1 MSEKDLLERE
11 LVGGPLDGQIIMLRP
26 RELIWTDHESF
37 TYTLVDD
44 RRMFYMLGYKGDQF
58 RKREE

>member
-26 RELIWTDHESF
+26 HELIWTDHESF